1 MAKDVLQITIKKTKV
16 PKNKIGL
23 FFWKIHFRVWHIW
36 RPKIMANIYKFLAEA
51 TFSML
56 PKWKQEE
63 LLRESSDFDV
73 IVKFEQE
80 IDKSDK
86 NAKED
91 MTKQA

>member
-1 MAKDVLQITIKKTKV
+1 
-16 PKNKIGL
+16 
-23 FFWKIHFRVWHIW
+23 
-36 RPKIMANIYKFLAEA
+36 MANIYKFLAEA

-56 PKWKQEE
+56 PKSKQEE